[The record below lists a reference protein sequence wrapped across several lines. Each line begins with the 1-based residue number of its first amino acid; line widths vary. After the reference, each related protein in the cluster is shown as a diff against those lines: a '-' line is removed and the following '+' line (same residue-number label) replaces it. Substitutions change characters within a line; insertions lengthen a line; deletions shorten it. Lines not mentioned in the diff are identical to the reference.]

1 MPTSAGE
8 LKRDP
13 LPGTEPAP
21 AQLLAKRRRLEG
33 HAALVAVQ
41 FCFGLFPVFGVLA
54 LRPGGFSPLSIA
66 AWRMLFGATALLVLA
81 FSLYGRRALPPMRDM
96 GRLLAGSLLG
106 VTLNMVL
113 YLEGLAR
120 STPTNAA
127 LIMGL
132 IPVFTFAIAVFAGQ
146 ERIAALRLAGIVI
159 ALVGAS
165 SRFWAE
171 RPELAQGHALGNL
184 LMVGNAACYSG
195 FFVVTRPLLARH
207 PPIVVIAWVFALSVP
222 FVPLFAHGETFVPAT
237 ATASHWQAL
246 VFILLFPTLLAYVLN
261 TIALARLSASTTA
274 IYIYL
279 QPLITATASVLILG
293 EEMTPSMLVAGVLV
307 FAGIWLVSRPQRPAL
322 QSAT

>member
-1 MPTSAGE
+1 MLVG
-8 LKRDP
+8 
-13 LPGTEPAP
+13 
-21 AQLLAKRRRLEG
+21 
-33 HAALVAVQ
+33 AA
-41 FCFGLFPVFGVLA
+41 
-54 LRPGGFSPLSIA
+54 
-66 AWRMLFGATALLVLA
+66 ALLVLA
-81 FSLYGRRALPPMRDM
+81 FALQGRRALPPMRDM

-132 IPVFTFAIAVFAGQ
+132 IPVFTFAIAVLARQ
-146 ERIAALRLAGIVI
+146 ERIAAMRMAGIVV

-171 RPELAQGHALGNL
+171 RPELARGHALGNL

-222 FVPLFAHGETFVPAT
+222 FVPIFAHGETFVPST
-237 ATASHWQAL
+237 LTASHWKAL
-246 VFILLFPTLLAYVLN
+246 AFILIFPTVLAYVLN

-274 IYIYL
+274 IYIYM
-279 QPLITATASVLILG
+279 QPLITATASFLILG
-293 EEMTPSMLVAGVLV
+293 EEMTPAMFAAAALV
-307 FAGIWLVSRPQRPAL
+307 FAGIWLVSRPQRPVL
-322 QSAT
+322 QRAT